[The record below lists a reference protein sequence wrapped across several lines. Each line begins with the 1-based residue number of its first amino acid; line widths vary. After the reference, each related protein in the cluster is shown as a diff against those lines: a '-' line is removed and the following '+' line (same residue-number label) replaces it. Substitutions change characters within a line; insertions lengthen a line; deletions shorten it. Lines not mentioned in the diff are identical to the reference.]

1 MEKIMDELK
10 DTLSRAAWRA
20 ADGFLAA
27 VAIDALITDVSML
40 KVAAVAAAS
49 AGLKPI
55 VSYVSRKAGRE

>member
-1 MEKIMDELK
+1 MMDELK

-20 ADGFLAA
+20 IDGFLAA
-27 VAIDALITDVSML
+27 VAFDVLISDVSQW

-55 VSYVSRKAGRE
+55 TAYVAQKAGRA